1 MTQITFFKFLPNLL
15 HYLEVSAQ
23 PGLQKG
29 GWSFFAR
36 FPRDLMLNILQ
47 QKSQFLMKVEIK
59 KPMEKF
65 CENRI
70 DC

>member
-1 MTQITFFKFLPNLL
+1 MSQITFFKFLPNLL
-15 HYLEVSAQ
+15 HYLEASAQ

-47 QKSQFLMKVEIK
+47 QKSQFFMKIEIK
-59 KPMEKF
+59 KTNTK
-65 CENRI
+65 N
-70 DC
+70 